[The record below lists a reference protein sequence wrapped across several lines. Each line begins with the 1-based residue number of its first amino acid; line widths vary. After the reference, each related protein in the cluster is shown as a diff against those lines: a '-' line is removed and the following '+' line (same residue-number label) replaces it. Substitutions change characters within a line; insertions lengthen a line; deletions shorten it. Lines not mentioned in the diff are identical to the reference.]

1 MIKKDSVHIAIFSLK
16 NINKNKILP
25 EEKKSCSELVIL
37 RRLFTFLFNFHSLG
51 PVVKSPFSAC

>member
-16 NINKNKILP
+16 NIKKNIPK
-25 EEKKSCSELVIL
+25 EKKSCSELVIL
-37 RRLFTFLFNFHSLG
+37 GRLFTFLFNFHIIG